1 MNRKARRL
9 LGPRTRRALLCA
21 FACCVL
27 CACDQGTQES
37 RDAALMDAKAPNTD
51 GPADAEA
58 ALDGAAPAFD
68 ADVRDADARDA
79 DVRDA
84 TLAEDDASAAPDE
97 ATCVACCS
105 DGFPRG
111 TANSET
117 RLVAHFTPS
126 PEGVSVCPDGD
137 LVVALDGNGELWRI
151 PAAFG
156 EPVRW
161 GSVGDRQPA
170 GVSCD
175 ERGRVFVAIYAV
187 RGEGLPK
194 LPTLALV
201 TSAGVEPV
209 LLPAPAGAAALSGL
223 NGVVAVRGVGVY
235 ASDTGSQR
243 IVLWREDPSGVFSA
257 KVVADDV
264 PMPNGLAYAPRTR
277 TLYVATSL
285 DQRVLSFAVAADGTL
300 GPEAEALR
308 GPDLLGFFD
317 GVAVDG
323 MDQLYAAS
331 FLSGRVLRGPTA
343 QPVATVP
350 SPASL
355 AFRGG
360 TLFITDYKF
369 GAPESEGG
377 LYAVDLGVCGP
388 GR

>member
-1 MNRKARRL
+1 
-9 LGPRTRRALLCA
+9 
-21 FACCVL
+21 
-27 CACDQGTQES
+27 
-37 RDAALMDAKAPNTD
+37 
-51 GPADAEA
+51 
-58 ALDGAAPAFD
+58 
-68 ADVRDADARDA
+68 
-79 DVRDA
+79 
-84 TLAEDDASAAPDE
+84 
-97 ATCVACCS
+97 VA
-105 DGFPRG
+105 
-111 TANSET
+111 
-117 RLVAHFTPS
+117 
-126 PEGVSVCPDGD
+126 
-137 LVVALDGNGELWRI
+137 
-151 PAAFG
+151 
-156 EPVRW
+156 
-161 GSVGDRQPA
+161 
-170 GVSCD
+170 
-175 ERGRVFVAIYAV
+175 
-187 RGEGLPK
+187 
-194 LPTLALV
+194 
-201 TSAGVEPV
+201 PV